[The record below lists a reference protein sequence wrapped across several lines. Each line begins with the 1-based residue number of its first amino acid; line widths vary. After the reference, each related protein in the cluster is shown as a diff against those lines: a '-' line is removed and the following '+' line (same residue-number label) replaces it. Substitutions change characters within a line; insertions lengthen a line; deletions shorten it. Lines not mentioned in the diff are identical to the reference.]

1 MNEVNYDVLGYRN
14 KIMTFLNL
22 NNKKPMLRKDLATKC
37 KSNKG
42 GENFWLALDELCD
55 EGLIF
60 ERKRGFVSCEKVG
73 YFPAVI
79 SRLNKTFGF
88 AEKLDDKTSI
98 FIPGKFLMG
107 AMPKDIVLI
116 SLIESRSGSPEGEVV
131 TILEENM
138 SQMSGTIIQESGV
151 YYIIPDSMAKSHIRV
166 VNFDN
171 APFEVGDKVLAEIV
185 SRGSRHADH
194 KARVI
199 MTFGCAENAVSCAN
213 SILTINGIET
223 EFPFKALKEAKKLS
237 DAGIQDFEYNN
248 REDLRNEC
256 VFTIDSAEAKDLDD
270 AISITKHSDHYELGV
285 HIADVSYYVKG
296 NSALDKEALSRGTS
310 VYYANKV
317 VPMLPK
323 ELSNGICSLHPNEDR
338 LTFSAFIKIDFE
350 GKLTNYT
357 FKKTVINSKVKGVYA
372 EINTIL
378 SGDATPEI
386 LEKYAAVKDN
396 LLLMNELA
404 DLLIACKKRRGAPQ
418 IETVESKL
426 LIDENDVCVG
436 IVPRTRGKSEMIIE
450 EFMLLANEAAANFA
464 RIKELPFVYRIHD
477 EPTLEK
483 MAKLK
488 DTLQKINV
496 SYPQVDKFKP
506 AHLAQIL
513 DNARESTMFPVI
525 NTIVLRSMAKAK
537 YAPDPI
543 GHFGLALAD
552 YAHFTSPIRR
562 YPDFSIHR
570 ILSDAIMGYDTK
582 WLEKRY
588 SAFAANSSEKSSH
601 AEVTAMNVER
611 DCEDCY
617 KAEFMQKHIGEDFEG
632 MISSVVEYGVYV
644 MLDNT
649 VEGLVHINSFPSGN
663 YSYDGF
669 MSITEGLSNKKY
681 TLGDKVWI
689 KCAKA
694 TVSSGDIDFVFADG
708 NELQSEE

>member
-1 MNEVNYDVLGYRN
+1 
-14 KIMTFLNL
+14 
-22 NNKKPMLRKDLATKC
+22 
-37 KSNKG
+37 
-42 GENFWLALDELCD
+42 
-55 EGLIF
+55 
-60 ERKRGFVSCEKVG
+60 
-73 YFPAVI
+73 
-79 SRLNKTFGF
+79 
-88 AEKLDDKTSI
+88 
-98 FIPGKFLMG
+98 
-107 AMPKDIVLI
+107 
-116 SLIESRSGSPEGEVV
+116 
-131 TILEENM
+131 M

-185 SRGSRHADH
+185 SRGKRHADH

-296 NSALDKEALSRGTS
+296 NSALDKEALNRGTS

-562 YPDFSIHR
+562 YPDLSIHR

>member
-1 MNEVNYDVLGYRN
+1 
-14 KIMTFLNL
+14 
-22 NNKKPMLRKDLATKC
+22 
-37 KSNKG
+37 
-42 GENFWLALDELCD
+42 
-55 EGLIF
+55 
-60 ERKRGFVSCEKVG
+60 
-73 YFPAVI
+73 
-79 SRLNKTFGF
+79 
-88 AEKLDDKTSI
+88 
-98 FIPGKFLMG
+98 
-107 AMPKDIVLI
+107 
-116 SLIESRSGSPEGEVV
+116 
-131 TILEENM
+131 
-138 SQMSGTIIQESGV
+138 
-151 YYIIPDSMAKSHIRV
+151 
-166 VNFDN
+166 
-171 APFEVGDKVLAEIV
+171 
-185 SRGSRHADH
+185 
-194 KARVI
+194 

-296 NSALDKEALSRGTS
+296 NSALDKEALNRGTS

-426 LIDENDVCVG
+426 LIDENDICVG